1 MGEREARSGLSGGG
15 APLPRA
21 EDVFG
26 NAPAYRRETL
36 VTTSSVPD
44 ADESQNLRDLLNL
57 CKQSN
62 RPPVI
67 LLFGFSYSGKTALA
81 LRLQDI
87 FQSRGY
93 GISPAVSPKAT
104 AERTSK
110 IQPYWFS
117 HPRRPNDGFVLVDLP
132 GERFSRAKEAN
143 FSDTVAK
150 ETLQLMAAADAYLLL
165 LEADKTLYLD
175 ELRSRGVIG
184 DLETRDYQEVVATMV
199 QFAKMDWQL
208 SRKLGQHG
216 DIEKAAQAIADMKP
230 EERFHELSRG
240 ARASRKPVLL
250 GLSIADRLHDS
261 MIELETEVMKKRLS
275 VRGETREP
283 TDEEAATIRQIVAN
297 FDRDPLLL
305 INMRQQKLMAQ
316 VASSFRYFRA
326 DFLTSFAGLPANY
339 TGAVSMTHY
348 PPRGIE
354 RNFDW
359 LRDSALRTRGG
370 RLRTFARKS
379 RILSPVTKA
388 LDWMPS
394 LRETT
399 WALSARES
407 WDEALRHAR

>member
-1 MGEREARSGLSGGG
+1 M
-15 APLPRA
+15 PRA

-26 NAPAYRRETL
+26 SAPAYRRDTVL
-36 VTTSSVPD
+36 ATATMDS
-44 ADESQNLRDLLNL
+44 DESQNLRDLLNL

-62 RPPVI
+62 RPPII

-81 LRLQDI
+81 LRLQDL
-87 FQSRGY
+87 FHARGY
-93 GISPAVSPKAT
+93 GVQPAVSPKAP

-110 IQPYWFS
+110 IQPYFFS
-117 HPRRPNDGFVLVDLP
+117 HPRRPNDAFVLVDLP

-143 FSDTVAK
+143 FSDAVAK
-150 ETLQLMAAADAYLLL
+150 ETLELMAAADAYLLL

-175 ELRSRGVIG
+175 ELRTTGAIG
-184 DLETRDYQEVVATMV
+184 DFEAKDYQEVVATMV
-199 QFAKMDWQL
+199 QFAKLDWQL
-208 SRKLGQHG
+208 ARKLGRHG
-216 DIEKAAQAIADMKP
+216 DIEGAAKAIAEMKP
-230 EERFHELSRG
+230 DERFRELSRG

-250 GLSIADRLHDS
+250 GLSIADRMHDN
-261 MIELETEVMKKRLS
+261 MVALETGVIKKRLEA
-275 VRGETREP
+275 RGETRDL
-283 TDEEAATIRQIVAN
+283 TDDEKKQVRQIASN

-339 TGAVSMTHY
+339 TGNVNMTLY

-359 LRDSALRTRGG
+359 LREAARRARGG
-370 RLRTFARKS
+370 RLKTFARKN
-379 RILSPVTKA
+379 RLFHPMVQA
-388 LDWMPS
+388 LDWLPS

-399 WALSARES
+399 LALDARAA

>member
-1 MGEREARSGLSGGG
+1 MGERGEKTGLAGGTT
-15 APLPRA
+15 LPRA

-26 NAPAYRRETL
+26 NAPAYRRDTVL
-36 VTTSSVPD
+36 TTATMD
-44 ADESQNLRDLLNL
+44 NDESQNLRDLLNL

-62 RPPVI
+62 RPPII

-87 FQSRGY
+87 FHSRGY
-93 GISPAVSPKAT
+93 GVQPTVSPKAP

-110 IQPYWFS
+110 IQPYFFS
-117 HPRRPNDGFVLVDLP
+117 HPRRQNDAFVLVDLP

-143 FSDTVAK
+143 FSDAVAK

-175 ELRSRGVIG
+175 ELRSTGVIG
-184 DLETRDYQEVVATMV
+184 DFEAKDYQEVVATMV
-199 QFAKMDWQL
+199 QFAKLDWQL
-208 SRKLGQHG
+208 ARKLGRHG
-216 DIEKAAQAIADMKP
+216 DIEGAAKAIAEMKP
-230 EERFHELSRG
+230 DERFNELSRG

-250 GLSIADRLHDS
+250 GLSIADRMHDN
-261 MIELETEVMKKRLS
+261 MVALETGVIRKRLEA
-275 VRGETREP
+275 RGETREL
-283 TDEEAATIRQIVAN
+283 TDDERKQVRQIASN

-316 VASSFRYFRA
+316 IASSFRYFRA
-326 DFLTSFAGLPANY
+326 DFLTSFAGLPPNY
-339 TGAVSMTHY
+339 TGAVNMGLY

-359 LRDSALRTRGG
+359 LRTAAQRARGG
-370 RLRTFARKS
+370 RFKTFARKN
-379 RILSPVTKA
+379 RVFHPIVQA
-388 LDWMPS
+388 LDWLPS
-394 LRETT
+394 LRET
-399 WALSARES
+399 ALALGARAA

>member
-1 MGEREARSGLSGGG
+1 MGERGEKTGLAGGG
-15 APLPRA
+15 AVPRA

-26 NAPAYRRETL
+26 NAPSYRRETVL
-36 VTTSSVPD
+36 ATTPVD
-44 ADESQNLRDLLNL
+44 GDESQNLRDLLNL

-62 RPPVI
+62 RPPII

-87 FQSRGY
+87 FHTRGY
-93 GISPAVSPKAT
+93 GVQPAVSPKAP

-110 IQPYWFS
+110 IQPYFFS
-117 HPRRPNDGFVLVDLP
+117 HPRRSNDAFVLVDLP

-143 FSDTVAK
+143 FSDAVAK
-150 ETLQLMAAADAYLLL
+150 ETLELMAAADAYLLL
-165 LEADKTLYLD
+165 LEADKTLYLE
-175 ELRSRGVIG
+175 ELRSTGAIG
-184 DLETRDYQEVVATMV
+184 DFEAKDYQEVVATMV
-199 QFAKMDWQL
+199 QFAKLDWQL
-208 SRKLGQHG
+208 ARKLGRHG
-216 DIEKAAQAIADMKP
+216 DIEGAATAIADMKP
-230 EERFHELSRG
+230 DERFRELSRG

-250 GLSIADRLHDS
+250 GLSIADRLHDN
-261 MIELETEVMKKRLS
+261 MVALESGVMRKQLEA
-275 VRGETREP
+275 RGEARDL
-283 TDEEAATIRQIVAN
+283 DEGERARVRQIVSN

-339 TGAVSMTHY
+339 TGAVNMTFY

-359 LRDSALRTRGG
+359 LREAARRARGG
-370 RLRTFARKS
+370 RLKTFARKS
-379 RILSPVTKA
+379 RFFHPLA
-388 LDWMPS
+388 QGLDWLPS
-394 LRETT
+394 LRETGL
-399 WALSARES
+399 ALTARAA